1 MRKKKKDTDFVEV
14 NEDNTT
20 KSSFFNKIRGV
31 VPESSDEQDD
41 MDDMDDMDTEDEN
54 VTETPVKLNLKPLRN
69 IAIIIVAVII
79 IRFIVVELI
88 PGANYNSYEVL
99 EDASVTNANM
109 TDYIAYQDSMIKYS
123 RDGVTYIDEKGEAVW
138 TETYAMKMPVAD
150 VCGEYI
156 AIADLNGNDVYIFNK
171 EGKVNSCTMP
181 YNICDIS
188 VASQGEFAVILEGG
202 KNSYT
207 NMYDRDGNQIM
218 ERKTSIDQQG
228 YPLDVDLSVD
238 GKKLFSSYLSI
249 NQNGEL
255 ENKLTASNFG
265 EVGQNENADRIVG
278 AYQLENTIVPK
289 VEFLDN
295 NTVCAFGDNQ
305 FIIYSMKEK
314 SSQKTKIEFD
324 SEIQSVVFDSQYIGV
339 VLVNTEEDAQEP
351 YVLKLYNTSGHEVM
365 RKNLDFDYD
374 NVQMR
379 GDEIIF
385 TGGNECRIYTIKGK
399 VKFNCTFSKTVKD
412 VVPTGYSKRYIV
424 LYENGS
430 EVIRLKHARVKE

>member
-351 YVLKLYNTSGHEVM
+351 YVLKLNKTS
-365 RKNLDFDYD
+365 
-374 NVQMR
+374 
-379 GDEIIF
+379 
-385 TGGNECRIYTIKGK
+385 
-399 VKFNCTFSKTVKD
+399 
-412 VVPTGYSKRYIV
+412 
-424 LYENGS
+424 
-430 EVIRLKHARVKE
+430 